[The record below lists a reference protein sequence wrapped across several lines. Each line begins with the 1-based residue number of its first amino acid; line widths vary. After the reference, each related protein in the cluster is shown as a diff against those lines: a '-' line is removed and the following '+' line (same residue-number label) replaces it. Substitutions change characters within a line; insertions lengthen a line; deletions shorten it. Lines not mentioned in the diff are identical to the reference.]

1 MNKQIY
7 VYIHLQVNTYF
18 SVYCVEAILKIMG
31 KGPKEYF
38 TNGWDM

>member
-1 MNKQIY
+1 
-7 VYIHLQVNTYF
+7 
-18 SVYCVEAILKIMG
+18 VEASIKILG